1 MGDECLSQPP
11 LRVTYSYMHKPINLR
26 SGSLGSAGRDC
37 NNKNQRRT
45 TATRTGIKLK
55 LYLFIPC
62 RITLCKLAVKTT
74 KMLLTQSLILGGV
87 IRISVCLIYMGT
99 TPPKINGS
107 IKFTDQCR
115 AGVVSVCN
123 RIRTATAAWRNHH
136 CCGGHYIHIPSLHPP
151 THNPNRCNP
160 IHGFIICK

>member
-26 SGSLGSAGRDC
+26 RGSLGSAGRDC

-136 CCGGHYIHIPSLHPP
+136 CCGGHYIHTFPTP
-151 THNPNRCNP
+151 THTQSKPMPSHPR
-160 IHGFIICK
+160 IHHM